1 MKLSTRS
8 RYGLRALCY
17 MAENEDKGYISLSEI
32 STNLD
37 LPESYLEQIIR
48 ILKKHNLVTST
59 RGPKGGYMLSKAIDK
74 ITVGQVIR
82 VLEGQESFSG
92 CMEGGTH
99 CDDRCNAYYAFH
111 KLDEAINNAIDSITL
126 ENMVN
131 QNSRR
136 INEKV
141 NS

>member
-17 MAENEDKGYISLSEI
+17 MAEHEDKGYISLSEI
-32 STNLD
+32 STTLD

-48 ILKKHNLVTST
+48 ILKKHGLVTST
-59 RGPKGGYMLSKAIDK
+59 RGPKGGYMLSKPTNQ
-74 ITVGQVIR
+74 ITVGQIIR

-92 CMEGGTH
+92 CMDDGTH
-99 CDDRCNAYYAFH
+99 CDEKCNAYYAFY
-111 KLDEAINNAIDSITL
+111 KLDEAINNAIDSISLDT
-126 ENMVN
+126 MVD

-136 INEKV
+136 TNETV